1 MPLQIEQ
8 TTERFEEFQVML
20 DTAAATNELLSAMN
34 IRIEAETNLLVEIED
49 IRDELGILRLVIED
63 QKFVV
68 DDLEKIL
75 SPDADEAFH
84 PAHVRKDHIL
94 KDNRVLESHFSRIK
108 RMEGLTA
115 RAIQSVR
122 HCQLILLCRPSILS
136 TPFIL
141 TSCMIC

>member
-1 MPLQIEQ
+1 
-8 TTERFEEFQVML
+8 ML
-20 DTAAATNELLSAMN
+20 DTAAATNDLLSAMN

-63 QKFVV
+63 QKFVI

-75 SPDADEAFH
+75 SPDSDEAFH

-94 KDNRVLESHFSRIK
+94 KDNRVLESHFARIK

-122 HCQLILLCRPSILS
+122 HWQLILYAVPSAFCPIPV
-136 TPFIL
+136 TPK
-141 TSCMIC
+141 SSMVC